1 MSGVAACAWPAF
13 LASSH
18 PGCQC
23 KLFPAFQPRTR
34 TFTARH
40 HLCPSERRSHKCSP
54 AISISQAI
62 AAQSVVQNPPAE
74 RQQATYSGHAPLQG
88 SLNIADDPQ
97 GSIAGQPGHAGSDDV
112 PHAGTAGATSSTYSK
127 EQRAKLASIPES
139 EMNPEMLRR
148 WRISK
153 ANKGKQPWNKG
164 RQHPPETLAKIR
176 AGTKAAMLRPEVLAK
191 VRANHPSGPHTPESK
206 AKISA
211 AVSASHHRRNALKKA
226 HQALQSE
233 GSSDQEPGLSSVSSS
248 KTDSQELPSQLARPP
263 RVKRNAAK
271 KAAAKKFVNFDGIKD
286 ADSQDR
292 RSTGKSASSSAEAP
306 SPKSSTEKRVLAE
319 QHRQNISLA
328 IKQKWAD
335 PDYRMRTSCGMR
347 SGVVQHKRVS
357 TAREKTAERTS
368 RAREQL
374 LAARLRQEK
383 LAEARRT
390 VAALQSALEAGQTQA
405 EALRGDPEGFARQQE
420 VLNDAQAL
428 VKSAEEQV
436 AQLVKNT
443 PTLEQV
449 AADLGAKSIRGNDR
463 LTAEEQE
470 IDATDFV
477 DEGLIHQPDAPLEQL
492 QPVKVLSSGSL
503 EGQVSDPG
511 SVPNQHDPARECAT
525 QNESVSV
532 SPDNLDHIRHSYRH
546 GRLHDDDN
554 NGQASGTAELQVA

>member
-1 MSGVAACAWPAF
+1 
-13 LASSH
+13 
-18 PGCQC
+18 
-23 KLFPAFQPRTR
+23 
-34 TFTARH
+34 
-40 HLCPSERRSHKCSP
+40 
-54 AISISQAI
+54 
-62 AAQSVVQNPPAE
+62 
-74 RQQATYSGHAPLQG
+74 
-88 SLNIADDPQ
+88 
-97 GSIAGQPGHAGSDDV
+97 
-112 PHAGTAGATSSTYSK
+112 
-127 EQRAKLASIPES
+127 
-139 EMNPEMLRR
+139 MNPEMLRR

-211 AVSASHHRRNALKKA
+211 AVSASHHRRNAQKKA
-226 HQALQSE
+226 HRALQSE
-233 GSSDQEPGLSSVSSS
+233 GSSDQEPGLSSASSS
-248 KTDSQELPSQLARPP
+248 KAHTQELPIQVARPP
-263 RVKRNAAK
+263 GVRRKTAKRAPAE
-271 KAAAKKFVNFDGIKD
+271 KFVIFDGIREG
-286 ADSQDR
+286 DSQDR
-292 RSTGKSASSSAEAP
+292 RSTGKSASISAEKP

-335 PDYRMRTSCGMR
+335 PEYRMRTSCGIR

-405 EALRGDPEGFARQQE
+405 EALRGDPEGFALQQD
-420 VLNDAQAL
+420 VLNDARAL

-443 PTLEQV
+443 PSLEQV

-463 LTAEEQE
+463 LTPEEQE
-470 IDATDFV
+470 IDATSFV
-477 DEGLIHQPDAPLEQL
+477 DDGTQDQPDLLL
-492 QPVKVLSSGSL
+492 QQQQPFNIMTGGSL
-503 EGQVSDPG
+503 EGQVNKPG
-511 SVPNQHDPARECAT
+511 SNAKQHDPARERAM
-525 QNESVSV
+525 QDGYVSV
-532 SPDNLDHIRHSYRH
+532 SRDNLGHIRPSYRH
-546 GRLHDDDN
+546 GRLHHDGDN
-554 NGQASGTAELQVA
+554 ARANVTAVSADLQTA